1 MSDRPAPPERPR
13 SSRRR
18 YRAFV
23 EDYKRRR
30 LDDSDEGGEEPKR
43 PDDSAKAGAENA
55 APADS
60 RGQRRGKRR
69 EYLRE
74 YLRWL
79 RPHRYAVG
87 ALLFIAFL
95 GAGLQMVEPLF
106 MRFMVDGVLLNTKLD
121 LAPRLA
127 RLHLTGAVFLAV
139 IIFSNLIGALR
150 DYRQRLLNT
159 RVMLALRGS
168 LFERLLHQAQD

>member
-1 MSDRPAPPERPR
+1 MSELFGMNDRPAPPERPR

-23 EDYKRRR
+23 QDYKQRR
-30 LDDSDEGGEEPKR
+30 LDDSAEGDGEPKR
-43 PDDSAKAGAENA
+43 LDDSTANAGEDVPPLDA
-55 APADS
+55 
-60 RGQRRGKRR
+60 QRKPRGKRR

-87 ALLFIAFL
+87 ALLVIALL

-121 LAPRLA
+121 PASRLG
-127 RLHLTGAVFLAV
+127 RLHLTGAVFLGV
-139 IIFSNLIGALR
+139 IIFSNLIGA
-150 DYRQRLLNT
+150 
-159 RVMLALRGS
+159 
-168 LFERLLHQAQD
+168 F